1 MHLNGDKKVLDS
13 LIIQPMLPEH
23 LDEVLKIEE
32 VSFPSQW
39 KKQTY
44 LNELLFNNFAHYFV
58 CMLKGSVIGYM
69 GMWIVIDEGHITT
82 IAVAPEYRG
91 KRIAEK
97 MLNFAADYAKK
108 WGAVKL
114 VLEVRVSN
122 LSAQKLYRR
131 MGFKNIG
138 IRKEYYSDS
147 REDAIVMLK
156 PIGNIDEE
164 N

>member
-1 MHLNGDKKVLDS
+1 MDS
-13 LIIQPMLPEH
+13 LTIQPMMPEH

-32 VSFPSQW
+32 VSFPSPW
-39 KKQTY
+39 SKQAY
-44 LNELLFNNFAHYFV
+44 LNELLFNDFAHYFV
-58 CMLKGSVIGYM
+58 CTLKGCVIGYI

-97 MLNFAADYAKK
+97 MLKFAADYAGKF
-108 WGAVKL
+108 GAEKL

-138 IRKEYYSDS
+138 VRKEYYSDS
-147 REDAIVMLK
+147 REDAIVMFK
-156 PIGNIDEE
+156 PIGKDNNDYF
-164 N
+164 